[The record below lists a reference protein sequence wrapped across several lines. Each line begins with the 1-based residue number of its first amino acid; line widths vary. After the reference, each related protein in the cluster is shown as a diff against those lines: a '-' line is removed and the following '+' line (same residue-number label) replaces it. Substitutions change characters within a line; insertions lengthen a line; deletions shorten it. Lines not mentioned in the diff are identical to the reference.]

1 MSFQLYFGHMPFLL
15 NCRAYIRKKITSKLV
30 TEVPEISR
38 KMGLRKFEQF
48 VKLLAY
54 LIIFQSFAVPL
65 TMLYFEKYAKYLAKD
80 WRNPCS
86 TYLKPQSI
94 SETCF
99 LVPYSS
105 LI

>member
-1 MSFQLYFGHMPFLL
+1 MPFLL

-54 LIIFQSFAVPL
+54 LGNYFSKFGSAFS
-65 TMLYFEKYAKYLAKD
+65 MLYFEKYAKYLAKD
-80 WRNPCS
+80 
-86 TYLKPQSI
+86 
-94 SETCF
+94 
-99 LVPYSS
+99 
-105 LI
+105 